1 MPSSSSSWP
10 EMKLPPS
17 TDHLRITDEHNT
29 ETDAPVDAVPAIMN
43 FVTADTEAPFT
54 RRDAS
59 GTDHAMEGLTWDAA
73 QITIRNG
80 RLENNALTLDKNA
93 FQLVESADIPQEL
106 DYYNQQHV
114 IDLYYPHCQ
123 KLLQQHLGK
132 DTLVY
137 AFDHNVRSNALR
149 RRDLDNSNGVA
160 VVQNPLGVV
169 HADYTKVSAPK
180 RLQQLAQPPKTNDT
194 HQLFLKKGET
204 LLDPAMVNEVLEGVG
219 TQKRRFAMVNV
230 WRNINREVPVS
241 QRPLACMD
249 AAGTKMDC
257 LRKFSIHYPDRIGE
271 NYFCVNDQK
280 QKWFYFPKMI
290 HDEAL
295 LLKQWDSYGSLASS
309 SSLSSNDDHN
319 SHESSTF
326 SVHSAFLDPTSLH
339 DAPPRESI
347 EVRCIIIY
355 PLENE

>member
-1 MPSSSSSWP
+1 
-10 EMKLPPS
+10 MKLPPS

-80 RLENNALTLDKNA
+80 RLEKNALTLDKNA